1 MLCGLFSSTCFKGD
15 RCDPAMQRQHR
26 LKNRREFRS
35 VFKYG
40 KSTANRYFVVY
51 TNRKK
56 ADEPVRIGVSI
67 SKKVAKNAVA
77 RNRLKRLIKE
87 IVRHRIAQISPGQDL
102 VIIARK
108 DAVKLDYH
116 QAEQSLLH
124 LLKKARLLTRN
135 SRFHVRG

>member
-1 MLCGLFSSTCFKGD
+1 MLCGLFSSTCSKGD
-15 RCDPAMQRQHR
+15 GCDPAMQRQHR
-26 LKNRREFRS
+26 LKNRRDFRA

-40 KSTANRYFVVY
+40 KSTANRYFVLYVH
-51 TNRKK
+51 RKK

-67 SKKVAKNAVA
+67 SKKVAKHAVE

-108 DAVKLDYH
+108 HSVNLDYE
-116 QAEQSLLH
+116 QVEQSLLQ
-124 LLKKARLLTRN
+124 LFDKARLITRKN
-135 SRFHVRG
+135 RYHVRG